1 MSGLSGLSGIRRPPV
16 RALTFGVA
24 ARHPLAEEDVRAA
37 AGLVQRAA
45 ESFAGEGYEVQ
56 TVRLST
62 RPVLSD
68 LAGWDRK
75 ALVQYACSL
84 QEALDGA
91 GIEFCS
97 LGPAFPSD
105 RPGGLDGLGG
115 PAPQD
120 GPAALAD
127 MLAGDVAGGDP
138 PGTVAGTGAPGKG
151 NTSLSASVMVT
162 TREHGVDVAIA
173 RAAARAILSL
183 AGRTAQGLGNFNF
196 AALGCVAPGTPFF
209 PAAYH
214 DGPASLAVALQGAG
228 VVREALAGGAEL
240 GGVEARTREKL
251 TAAAHPVAALAKRV
265 AAKLGATFAGI
276 DLSPAP
282 DVDDSIV
289 GALEGAGH
297 GTFGGPG
304 TLALAAA
311 VTSGVRSTGLPMC
324 GYSGLM
330 LPVME
335 DPVLASRW
343 DAGLVGIDQLLAW
356 SSVCGTGIDTVPV
369 PGDAEPDLL
378 AGIIC
383 DMASLAARLRKP
395 LSARL
400 LPAPGKVAGERT
412 QFASPYLV
420 NVLIKPLTPQAA
432 ISSPL

>member
-1 MSGLSGLSGIRRPPV
+1 MSRPPV
-16 RALTFGVA
+16 RALTLGVA
-24 ARHPLAEEDVRAA
+24 ATHPLAEEEVRRAASLLERAA
-37 AGLVQRAA
+37 AAFAA
-45 ESFAGEGYEVQ
+45 EGHEVQ
-56 TVRLST
+56 TLRLST
-62 RPVLSD
+62 RPVLFD
-68 LAGWDRK
+68 LRGWDRK

-84 QEALDGA
+84 QGALDRA
-91 GIEFCS
+91 GIGFCS

-105 RPGGLDGLGG
+105 RPSGGPDGLDGPNEDRL
-115 PAPQD
+115 D
-120 GPAALAD
+120 GPATLAD
-127 MLAGDVAGGDP
+127 MLVGGLGAGEAGP
-138 PGTVAGTGAPGKG
+138 GAPGPG
-151 NTSLSASVMVT
+151 NASLSASVMVT
-162 TREHGVDVAIA
+162 TREHTVDVALA
-173 RAAARAILSL
+173 RAAAGAMLSL

-214 DGPASLAVALQGAG
+214 AGPASLAVALQGAG
-228 VVREALAGGAEL
+228 TVREALAGGAEL
-240 GGVEARTREKL
+240 GEVEARAREGL
-251 TAAAHPVAALAKRV
+251 TAAARPVAALAERV
-265 AAKLGATFAGI
+265 AGELGATFAGI

-289 GALEGAGH
+289 GALEAAGH

-311 VTSGVRSTGLPMC
+311 VTGGVRSTGLPMC

-356 SSVCGTGIDTVPV
+356 SAVCGTGIDTVPV
-369 PGDAEPDLL
+369 PGAVDADLL
-378 AGIIC
+378 AGVIC

-420 NVLIKPLTPQAA
+420 NALIKPLSPEAPIA
-432 ISSPL
+432 SPL